1 MWLRRV
7 LLLALFV
14 SFSALA
20 LAQDSDTIT
29 SIDQALQELSIIE
42 QNQIALKL
50 LLTEREVTI
59 VEKEQ
64 LLSQM
69 TLQFQNLEAS
79 FLLSESVNKVSRKI
93 IIALGVLVIGET
105 LYITGDTVLNWW

>member
-1 MWLRRV
+1 MCLKRV

-20 LAQDSDTIT
+20 LAQDSDTII
-29 SIDQALQELSIIE
+29 SIDQALQELNNIE

-50 LLTEREVTI
+50 LLTERETTI

-79 FLLSESVNKVSRKI
+79 FLLSENVNKLSKKV
-93 IIALGVLVIGET
+93 IIALGILVIGES
-105 LYITGDTVLNWW
+105 LYITGDKVLNWW

>member
-1 MWLRRV
+1 MWLKRT

-20 LAQDSDTIT
+20 HAVDSDTIT
-29 SIDQALQELSIIE
+29 SIDQALQELSNIE
-42 QNQIALKL
+42 QNQLALKL
-50 LLTEREVTI
+50 LLTEREATI
-59 VEKEQ
+59 AEKEQ

-79 FLLSESVNKVSRKI
+79 YLLSESVNRVSRKI
-93 IIALGVLVIGET
+93 IIALGVLIIGET
-105 LYITGDTVLNWW
+105 LYITGDKILNWW